1 MDTAS
6 AGKVEL
12 RIPARPEFLCL
23 VRLAVAAV
31 ASHMNFDVDAIED
44 IKTGVG
50 EACTNAI
57 QHASAEAA
65 DREIEIVCSLQSE
78 RLVVEVRDAGA
89 GFDPARCLE
98 QVDLDKVSPD
108 DLPDSGF
115 GLLLIKALM
124 DEFDCLSQPGVGTL
138 VRMVKR
144 CARSA

>member
-1 MDTAS
+1 MNTVTA
-6 AGKVEL
+6 GNVEL

-23 VRLAVAAV
+23 ARLAVAAI

-57 QHASAEAA
+57 QHASGSGT
-65 DREIEIVCSLQSE
+65 DREIQIVCSLQAE
-78 RLVVEVRDAGA
+78 QLVVEVRDAGA
-89 GFDPARCLE
+89 GFDPALCTG
-98 QVDLDKVSPD
+98 QIDLDKCAPES
-108 DLPDSGF
+108 LPDSGY

-124 DEFDCLSQPGVGTL
+124 DEFHCVTRPGAGTL

-144 CARSA
+144 CNRVA